1 MKTNGKHFLNHLFTR
16 KIPLG
21 FFENFKV
28 ENIDC
33 IQQSLQFNLNNKVSQ
48 ITSSIRINGNPNCDH
63 ECVRVVWIKK
73 VISG

>member
-1 MKTNGKHFLNHLFTR
+1 MKTNGKHFLNHLFTH

-28 ENIDC
+28 ENINH

-48 ITSSIRINGNPNCDH
+48 ITSSIRINGNPNCDL